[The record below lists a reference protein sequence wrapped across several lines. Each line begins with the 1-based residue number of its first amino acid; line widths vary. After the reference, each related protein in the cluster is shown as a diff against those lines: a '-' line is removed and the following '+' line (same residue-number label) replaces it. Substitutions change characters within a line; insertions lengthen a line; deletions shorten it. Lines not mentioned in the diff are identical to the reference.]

1 MTHCDLYGKIETV
14 KESEVVFMGIGDM
27 NYSNLPLGALE
38 DFKSM
43 AECALVRAEVDE
55 DIAKYNKMHD
65 KLEMINAEIERRKEN
80 EK

>member
-1 MTHCDLYGKIETV
+1 MD
-14 KESEVVFMGIGDM
+14 
-27 NYSNLPLGALE
+27 YSNLPLGSLE

-55 DIAKYNKMHD
+55 DIAKYKKMHD